1 MSLGFMSRRLRI
13 LFVAGV
19 LSLAAAGAGWVVYDL
34 LTVSDAELRAMS
46 TRELLL
52 LVERERPNYDAQSPA
67 RRAAAEVVSRP
78 RDAVIEDL
86 RILLRDPE
94 PAVRAGAASSFDWFV
109 AVEDPLVLDPETA
122 EVVHGLLDDPEES
135 VRGAAVRVLCKR
147 CHSQGLPAPDRAIAV
162 LHELLQSKEP
172 RLRLH
177 AAWTLLCLGDAA
189 TDFLPDLLNLLDS
202 DEDEGVRFMAT
213 CAFAIAG
220 AGDPRTVPVLTALL
234 SDKSEKVRLAAVG
247 SLGQLG
253 ENASAAVPALHA
265 RFVDAS
271 EAEDVRRAALHALAR
286 TARGAQCAELVP
298 EVLQASSSFTGY
310 HEVEWTL
317 ATGRLAAEVPGTP
330 AAKAARE
337 ALAPRAADMEGYDDV
352 ALAAVCGLAWIACA
366 ERDTA
371 LASPM
376 KEVLVSTMEDL
387 VRTPADV
394 QIPLD
399 ETGQAA
405 VEASINLVLWPEMK
419 VDPAPIVGVLDRCAA
434 PDVPRYLREWA
445 AGQRARLP

>member
-1 MSLGFMSRRLRI
+1 MGLIGAIAWAHPKGRWRIDTLALKLRGEIPEYSLSD
-13 LFVAGV
+13 V
-19 LSLAAAGAGWVVYDL
+19 LAAQLPTGWSEEKILPLTGSLVMGRVLYSGREPSGPCPVIFDTPLGKLHGRLIDDDILEFLIREQLDGDIYHQPEAHVSKGDVVIDAGAHLG
-34 LTVSDAELRAMS
+34 T
-46 TRELLL
+46 
-52 LVERERPNYDAQSPA
+52 
-67 RRAAAEVVSRP
+67 
-78 RDAVIEDL
+78 
-86 RILLRDPE
+86 
-94 PAVRAGAASSFDWFV
+94 F
-109 AVEDPLVLDPETA
+109 
-122 EVVHGLLDDPEES
+122 
-135 VRGAAVRVLCKR
+135 
-147 CHSQGLPAPDRAIAV
+147 HSQGLPAPDRAIAV

-253 ENASAAVPALHA
+253 VNASAAVPALHA